1 MKDVDAA
8 NNRTPSAAW
17 YESLTVEHAE
27 MGPTVYGLHPQ
38 TDSPRLIEGSL
49 QTENG

>member
-1 MKDVDAA
+1 MPQIIEPH
-8 NNRTPSAAW
+8 RPLGMSH
-17 YESLTVEHAE
+17 LRVEHAE